1 MNDNALNG
9 SHLHPRSDAVAPG
22 VGIEPT
28 RRAGQ
33 KVVYVASSE
42 GTRPLVGRSLFSD
55 VGGEDASSQIRGP
68 PGFLRCCGL
77 DAWPTQTSSD
87 RLMFVWAGAVMLCQ
101 YRLFVLV
108 LERHDIG
115 VARGYG
121 HVCSW

>member
-1 MNDNALNG
+1 MPVRGSLERRVSEQSMNDNALNG

-68 PGFLRCCGL
+68 PVSC
-77 DAWPTQTSSD
+77 DAVDLTHGP
-87 RLMFVWAGAVMLCQ
+87 
-101 YRLFVLV
+101 
-108 LERHDIG
+108 HKHHPIG
-115 VARGYG
+115 
-121 HVCSW
+121 